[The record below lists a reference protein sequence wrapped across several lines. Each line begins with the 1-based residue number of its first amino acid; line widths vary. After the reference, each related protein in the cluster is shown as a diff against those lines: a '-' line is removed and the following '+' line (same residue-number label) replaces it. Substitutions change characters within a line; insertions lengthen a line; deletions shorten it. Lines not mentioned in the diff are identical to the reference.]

1 MLNRRLLRSKV
12 VQALY
17 AISIAEES
25 NRLLAYDEIAEA
37 YKPDLN
43 SMEPQNLSKL
53 EGYRQLATLSFDE
66 LVATG
71 ALTPSDELP
80 FELEITAK
88 KAFVAYQNANKQ
100 DRRNAVRRVLS
111 ETESIYTSVL
121 YSLQFLL
128 DLANLARLE
137 RNRTHHNVDDPIP
150 LRSGLDSNVVVVAL
164 QNNKDFS
171 DETIRRG
178 VSWSNDMEILHR
190 TYREVLRKE
199 ESYRTYCERVEHSL
213 AEDQELVQ
221 YVFRSLIFKSQL
233 FTDFMEARD
242 LYWEDHSELVRSI
255 AIKTLK
261 SATEGAAI
269 TLAPLTDDWDDDK
282 FFVEELVAKTLEEDA
297 RFEEY
302 LKEFLKNWDN
312 ERLAKVDMLVIKAAL
327 AEMIYFPGI
336 PVKVTI
342 NEFIETAK
350 RYSTLQSGKFVN
362 GLLDKLSEKLL
373 AEKVIRK
380 SGKGLIDNR

>member
-25 NRLLAYDEIAEA
+25 NRLIAYDEIAEA
-37 YKPDLN
+37 YLPDLN
-43 SMEPQNLSKL
+43 SMEYQNLKQL
-53 EGYRQLATLSFDE
+53 EGFRQLATLSFDE
-66 LVATG
+66 LVEKG
-71 ALTPSDELP
+71 SFTPSDEVP
-80 FELEITAK
+80 FEVELTAK
-88 KAFVAYQNANKQ
+88 KAYATYQNANKL
-100 DRRNAVRRVLS
+100 DRRNSVRRVLG
-111 ETESIYTSVL
+111 ETENIYTSVL
-121 YSLQFLL
+121 YALQFLL

-137 RNRTHHNVDDPIP
+137 RNRVHHNVDDPIP
-150 LRSGLDSNVVVVAL
+150 LRSGLDSNRVVVAL
-164 QNNKDFS
+164 QNEKAFA
-171 DETIRRG
+171 DEVIRRG

-190 TYREVLRKE
+190 TYKDVLRKE
-199 ESYRTYCERVEHSL
+199 ASYRAYCENVEHSL

-221 YVFRSLIFKSQL
+221 FVFRKLIFKSQL
-233 FTDFMEARD
+233 FIDFMEARD

-255 AIKTLK
+255 VIKTLK
-261 SATEGAAI
+261 SATEDSKI
-269 TLAPLTDDWDDDK
+269 TLATLTDDWDDDK
-282 FFVEELVAKTLEEDA
+282 FFVEELVAKTLEDSA
-297 RFEEY
+297 RFDEY
-302 LKEFLKNWDN
+302 LKEFLENWDN
-312 ERLAKVDMLVIKAAL
+312 ERLAMVDMLILKAAL

-373 AEKVIRK
+373 NDKVIRK